1 MIVPIVRTVPI
12 VPILTIVTN
21 VDAESGF
28 DAISRATCSTICS
41 DDHCLANSFPDD
53 SVCLIRAL
61 IVHFLRRLRPYH
73 ERDP

>member
-28 DAISRATCSTICS
+28 DAISLTQR
-41 DDHCLANSFPDD
+41 CLDQS
-53 SVCLIRAL
+53 
-61 IVHFLRRLRPYH
+61 H
-73 ERDP
+73 ELLTVLK